1 MLQPEVVVLSL
12 LKRTWGGGEDVDAV
26 TLRIEKYIEKQQYL
40 SAPEGSVIPDRDDS
54 SYIRC

>member
-1 MLQPEVVVLSL
+1 MSL
-12 LKRTWGGGEDVDAV
+12 EDVDAV
-26 TLRIEKYIEKQQYL
+26 TLRIEKDIEKQQYL